1 MGLMDLVTE
10 NVLIKECKLTEMF
23 ILMILLLIRIVTT
36 VVLIYINTRFVF
48 CMRLVHNFNLKNKV
62 GSEFLG
68 S

>member
-48 CMRLVHNFNLKNKV
+48 CMRWCITLT
-62 GSEFLG
+62 
-68 S
+68 

>member
-1 MGLMDLVTE
+1 MDLVTE

-48 CMRLVHNFNLKNKV
+48 CYKRLVHNFNLKNKV
-62 GSEFLG
+62 RSDFLG